1 MHKVSRD
8 NVLCGESGVAN
19 RSGGASKRQQSE
31 VTNGTRIQH
40 VSMAY
45 SRDVANN
52 VHGNVQAIQYLTRF
66 KAPSYKS
73 TRLHHNKCGEAQHAG
88 LNTSRIEWLQQRQ
101 YQ

>member
-1 MHKVSRD
+1 MSCAVRV
-8 NVLCGESGVAN
+8 VLRTG
-19 RSGGASKRQQSE
+19 RGGASKRQQNE

-66 KAPSYKS
+66 KAPLYKS
-73 TRLHHNKCGEAQHAG
+73 ARLYHNRCGKAQHAG
-88 LNTSRIEWLQQRQ
+88 LDTSRIERLQQRQ

>member
-1 MHKVSRD
+1 MSCAVRV
-8 NVLCGESGVAN
+8 VLRTG
-19 RSGGASKRQQSE
+19 RGGASKRQQSE

-52 VHGNVQAIQYLTRF
+52 VHGNVQAMQYLTRF

-73 TRLHHNKCGEAQHAG
+73 TRLHHNKWSEAQHAG
-88 LNTSRIEWLQQRQ
+88 LNTSRIEWLQQGQ